1 MNFRIKIAF
10 LSLILLFA
18 SDKISAK
25 NLLVLAD
32 STNGN
37 MKMLSNSLV
46 QIKVQLDGV
55 FVNFEINNKGKK
67 SKVQIVSEQGKL
79 TFCNK
84 QCIISYLAN
93 AMSKVS
99 YVIQKNEFL
108 LIPFEDMNKQIIFY
122 RIPLDLKSGE
132 THTVLPF
139 FFLKEQYCLFN
150 QKTSKMLV
158 YEEAKIENLKKGK
171 TSYVTNISVFHLDRA
186 DDQSYREFFSLE
198 KEVKLAANATPLVV
212 KNSLIALM
220 RDFYDNYTIDAYFR

>member
-37 MKMLSNSLV
+37 LKMLSNSLV

-79 TFCNK
+79 PFCNK

>member
-1 MNFRIKIAF
+1 MNLRIQIAVF
-10 LSLILLFA
+10 SLILLFA
-18 SDKISAK
+18 PVKSSAK
-25 NLLVLAD
+25 NLNVSAD
-32 STNGN
+32 STTAN
-37 MKMLSNSLV
+37 MKMLNNSLV
-46 QIKVQLDGV
+46 QIKIQLDGV
-55 FVNFEINNKGKK
+55 FVNFEVNNKGKK

-79 TFCNK
+79 SFTNK

-186 DDQSYREFFSLE
+186 DDQSFREFFSLE
-198 KEVKLAANATPLVV
+198 KEVKLPATATPITV
-212 KNSLIALM
+212 KNTLITMM
-220 RDFYDNYTIDAYFR
+220 RDFYDNYTIDAYFK

>member
-1 MNFRIKIAF
+1 MFAF
-10 LSLILLFA
+10 GKS
-18 SDKISAK
+18 SAK
-25 NLLVLAD
+25 NQSVMAD
-32 STNGN
+32 STIGN
-37 MKMLSNSLV
+37 TKMLSNSLV

-55 FVNFEINNKGKK
+55 FVNFEVNNKGKK

-79 TFCNK
+79 TFTNK

-186 DDQSYREFFSLE
+186 DDQSFREFFSLE
-198 KEVKLAANATPLVV
+198 KEVKLPVTATPITV
-212 KNSLIALM
+212 KNTLITMM
-220 RDFYDNYTIDAYFR
+220 RDFYDNYTIDAYFK